1 MKSNVSGNPLDDALL
16 EHGVLTL
23 SSDDGPMLRIHV
35 DDITAVISDDEE
47 SKTVIITAG
56 GVRLY
61 VDGLD
66 VDAVAA
72 RWLDALRAERE
83 EDRLRR
89 IGVELNVPRAGRVRN
104 R

>member
-1 MKSNVSGNPLDDALL
+1 MTKSKVSGNPLDNALL
-16 EHGVLTL
+16 EHGVLTF
-23 SSDDGPMLRIHV
+23 SSDDGPTLRIYV
-35 DDITAVISDDEE
+35 DDIAAVTFDDGE

-56 GVRLY
+56 GARLY

-72 RWLDALRAERE
+72 RWLDALRAERQ

-89 IGVELNVPRAGRVRN
+89 MGVN
-104 R
+104 